1 MIYARADRCA
11 IINGPAVTTGRL
23 IHAIPVMA
31 HRNIFFWRQRDI
43 SGALSDDR
51 YFSSF
56 SGDCTSRIATG
67 RTIMVLKSWFCC
79 PLRS

>member
-1 MIYARADRCA
+1 MIYARADWRA
-11 IINGPAVTTGRL
+11 MINGPAVTSGRL
-23 IHAIPVMA
+23 IHAMTVMA
-31 HRNIFFWRQRDI
+31 LRNIFFWRQRDI

-67 RTIMVLKSWFCC
+67 RTIMVLKFWFCC
-79 PLRS
+79 PIRS